1 MHSST
6 SSSEAAAGNTRSELV
21 RATKLLLVA
30 VLALC
35 VTAEF
40 AARVFVPRMSNTLSR
55 IKLEANAARAMA
67 VTNHLPKEMLIVG
80 NSLLIAGV
88 DVAQLNEPLQPAWR
102 GVRFGMEQTTYYDW
116 YFGMKRL
123 TADGSRPSAFVVC
136 FEPRH
141 LIGSSIRTELFAYYL
156 MRTQD
161 TFEVARSLDLTPS
174 GTADLLAANT
184 SALWALRK
192 EIRKNV
198 LGHLLPS
205 MPELTRLIT
214 RGHGAPPAQLD
225 EILTVGKRRLK
236 AMRAIAEAA
245 DAKLIVVLMPP
256 LTAEHTPALQQ
267 LGKELGVPILTPLT
281 DQDLAP
287 DDFEPDQYHLNS
299 NGRSRFTA
307 ALADQLQQALQT
319 ITEPTGSGS

>member
-1 MHSST
+1 MPLST
-6 SSSEAAAGNTRSELV
+6 SSSDAATGNTRTDLV
-21 RATKLLLVA
+21 RATRVLLVA
-30 VLALC
+30 VLGLC

-40 AARVFVPRMSNTLSR
+40 GARLFVPKMSNTLSR
-55 IKLEANAARAMA
+55 IRLEATAARAMA
-67 VTNHLPKEMLIVG
+67 VTNHAPKEMLIVG

-88 DVAQLNEPLQPAWR
+88 DVAQLNQPLEPTWR

-123 TADGSRPSAFVVC
+123 TADGARPSAFVVC

-141 LIGSSIRTELFAYYL
+141 LITSAVRTELFAYYL
-156 MRTQD
+156 MRTRD
-161 TFEVARSLDLTPS
+161 TLEVARALDLTPS
-174 GTADLLAANT
+174 KTADLFVANT

-205 MPELTRLIT
+205 LPDLMKLIT
-214 RGHGAPPAQLD
+214 HGLGAPSPSLD
-225 EILTVGKRRLK
+225 DILTIGKRRLK
-236 AMRAIAEAA
+236 AMRAIADAA

-256 LTAEHTPALQQ
+256 LTAGDTPALQQ

-287 DDFEPDQYHLNS
+287 ADYEPDQYHLNS
-299 NGRSRFTA
+299 NGRWRFTA
-307 ALADQLQQALQT
+307 ALADQLQLALQQ
-319 ITEPTGSGS
+319 